1 MKPMNKQSLVMATA
15 TIITITGAYLNA
27 FKDIL
32 CFPLWILSNLVFMAA
47 ALKDRNYWM
56 SLVFFLYFTTSI
68 IGIWSWLN

>member
-1 MKPMNKQSLVMATA
+1 MKPMNKQSMIMATA

-32 CFPLWILSNLVFMAA
+32 CFPLWILSNLVFMGA